1 MKKFLLFLAII
12 ILFGCTQGPQEVL
25 IDSFEGEINS
35 KTVDFGSAEGSS
47 LKVTADKNKKA
58 CGEQAL
64 KIEYDLKPSGYMW
77 IARGYN
83 LDVKGANKWLLKPQ
97 DIKWRKYEAISVQMY
112 GTNKGGVVAFDI
124 KDKGQEVWR
133 FLLDDDFTGWKEI
146 ACSLKE
152 FFPRKDWQPETAE
165 RNEVLDFPIMSFQF
179 EPRLPGKGTYYFDCL
194 KLVK

>member
-1 MKKFLLFLAII
+1 MLSRR
-12 ILFGCTQGPQEVL
+12 EV
-25 IDSFEGEINS
+25 E
-35 KTVDFGSAEGSS
+35 
-47 LKVTADKNKKA
+47 NK
-58 CGEQAL
+58 
-64 KIEYDLKPSGYMW
+64 IW
-77 IARGYN
+77 I
-83 LDVKGANKWLLKPQ
+83 
-97 DIKWRKYEAISVQMY
+97 
-112 GTNKGGVVAFDI
+112 KGGEYLQLKEENQHLTRLMQPIDDASLIFPAAFDI